1 MNIQTRKQK
10 MSKLPENVEQEV
22 QKVLDE
28 LHAAE
33 IKAKNSYYELAN
45 FLYALEHCHKKI
57 KEIRDAAI
65 YRKMMNNMPD
75 LPGI

>member
-1 MNIQTRKQK
+1 

-28 LHAAE
+28 LHSAE

-57 KEIRDAAI
+57 REIRDAAI
-65 YRKMMNNMPD
+65 YRKMMKNTPD